1 MTNLS
6 LEECALFHKALA
18 EPIRL
23 RILALLNQRDSLC
36 VCDLVAIL
44 GISQSTVSRHLAYL
58 KNQNIVHSW
67 REGHWIHYALREHLL
82 AQSLSTTLEIM
93 NSLVEIQADQQALE
107 AYEKKPRTCNSCQ

>member
-6 LEECALFHKALA
+6 LEEYAFFHKALA

-36 VCDLVAIL
+36 VCDLVEIL
-44 GISQSTVSRHLAYL
+44 SVSQSTISRHLAYL

-82 AQSLSTTLEIM
+82 AQSLFSTLKTMDL
-93 NSLVEIQADQQALE
+93 LAEIQADQQALK
-107 AYEKKPRTCNSCQ
+107 AYEKKPRTCSPYQ